1 MRKRVISCMM
11 AAMLMLT
18 GVCIH
23 GQAKEVQKVE
33 RSYATITTV
42 DGIIRRPI
50 VFEPVTPIYR
60 NIGDYYYAS
69 VAMEVSATMSAKMN
83 TRAAGASTKAAI
95 MNKCSGINAEIKDWG
110 QAVFAGS
117 DVSVSLA
124 AIPGRTAAST
134 PGFLSYQW
142 EFYNKDG
149 VYIGKASGSLVT
161 VPQAASGGYLL
172 VKASVLRANNGW
184 AASSTTSYVTVS

>member
-1 MRKRVISCMM
+1 MKKRVISCML
-11 AAMLMLT
+11 AAMLLMT

-23 GQAKEVQKVE
+23 GQAGEVKKVV
-33 RSYATITTV
+33 RRYMTVATV
-42 DGIIRRPI
+42 DGLIRKPIILEPI
-50 VFEPVTPIYR
+50 LSIYR

-69 VAMEVSATMSAKMN
+69 VAMEVSATMGAKMN
-83 TRAAGASTKAAI
+83 TRAASASTRAAI
-95 MNKCSGINAEIKDWG
+95 VNTGSGINAEIKDWG

-117 DVSVSLA
+117 DVSVSLV

-184 AASSTTSYVTVS
+184 AASSTTSYVTVN